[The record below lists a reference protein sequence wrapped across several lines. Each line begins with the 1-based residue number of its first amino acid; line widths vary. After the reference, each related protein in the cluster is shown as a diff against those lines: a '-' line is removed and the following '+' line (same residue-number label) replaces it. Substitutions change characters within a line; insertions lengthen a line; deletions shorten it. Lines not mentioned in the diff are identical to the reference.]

1 MLSALNKFSTRLQT
15 RLKRR
20 GIQISLGPIKDE
32 LRKLPYPSSPTAEE
46 LAKIEELFVVTK
58 NAQFSL
64 AVVDESFEQPLLRQ
78 DDSVFENQDPDPTT
92 LSQYRATAI
101 AEAGQ
106 NLGFTLSLNEIESI
120 AAELSSESNT
130 LEEDLDAIKV
140 AVKNYINFRTQKT
153 QDKVGELITELRDF
167 YSLRQTEN
175 SDRLSGGLQQIVDD
189 MQESR
194 RRFRLQ
200 LQTALAVFSVD

>member
-1 MLSALNKFSTRLQT
+1 MA
-15 RLKRR
+15 
-20 GIQISLGPIKDE
+20 
-32 LRKLPYPSSPTAEE
+32 
-46 LAKIEELFVVTK
+46 TK

-64 AVVDESFEQPLLRQ
+64 AVVDESFEQPLLHQ
-78 DDSVFENQDPDPTT
+78 DDSVFENQDSDPTT

-130 LEEDLDAIKV
+130 LEEDLEAIKV

-167 YSLRQTEN
+167 YRLRQTEN

>member
-1 MLSALNKFSTRLQT
+1 
-15 RLKRR
+15 
-20 GIQISLGPIKDE
+20 
-32 LRKLPYPSSPTAEE
+32 
-46 LAKIEELFVVTK
+46 
-58 NAQFSL
+58 
-64 AVVDESFEQPLLRQ
+64 
-78 DDSVFENQDPDPTT
+78 
-92 LSQYRATAI
+92 
-101 AEAGQ
+101 
-106 NLGFTLSLNEIESI
+106 
-120 AAELSSESNT
+120 
-130 LEEDLDAIKV
+130 LDAIKV

>member
-64 AVVDESFEQPLLRQ
+64 AVVDESFEQPLLHQ

-130 LEEDLDAIKV
+130 LEEDLEAIKV

>member
-46 LAKIEELFVVTK
+46 LAKIEELFVATK

-64 AVVDESFEQPLLRQ
+64 AVVDESFEQPLLHQ
-78 DDSVFENQDPDPTT
+78 DDSVFENQDSDPTT

-130 LEEDLDAIKV
+130 LEEDLEAIKV

-167 YSLRQTEN
+167 YRLRQTEN